1 MFNSE
6 DPYFK
11 NSNPNL
17 MSLYDRFQVDPSS
30 LYDGLDV
37 MNMSKNQIRDSIGRV
52 FIRQHMLSQKQAYSQ
67 KQALIFQ
74 KRISDG
80 ENSINKSKEQST
92 TKVSQI
98 SSGRYPISES
108 SDPKEERSNKAGE

>member
-1 MFNSE
+1 
-6 DPYFK
+6 
-11 NSNPNL
+11 
-17 MSLYDRFQVDPSS
+17 
-30 LYDGLDV
+30 
-37 MNMSKNQIRDSIGRV
+37 
-52 FIRQHMLSQKQAYSQ
+52 
-67 KQALIFQ
+67 LIFQ